1 MGSTHSALHTPARNT
16 LWKAVSRATSVRVAA
31 AALLLTVLGTQPAAA
46 QPAVAQPAAASA
58 AATAT
63 ENAAPIGASV
73 CEISDAQLSWGVKES
88 FRGYISGSIAQGE
101 WEVSDGASYE
111 TPSFAWNNGA
121 GSFSFARNAGSLAFT
136 GTILFSGHG
145 EVLNLELKNP
155 EIEFTGDSASLYADM
170 RSNDAAGEEVV
181 NEQRVELATI
191 EVSKPE
197 IDEASGTAT
206 LLDAAPAVLTAAGA
220 PAFADFY
227 AEGDELDPLTVVVSV
242 GAANCAEDPD
252 AAGSQ
257 AWLMWTLLGV
267 AGAVVIIAAV
277 VTLRIA
283 RKGRAA

>member
-1 MGSTHSALHTPARNT
+1 M
-16 LWKAVSRATSVRVAA
+16 
-31 AALLLTVLGTQPAAA
+31 
-46 QPAVAQPAAASA
+46 
-58 AATAT
+58 
-63 ENAAPIGASV
+63 
-73 CEISDAQLSWGVKES
+73 
-88 FRGYISGSIAQGE
+88 
-101 WEVSDGASYE
+101 
-111 TPSFAWNNGA
+111 
-121 GSFSFARNAGSLAFT
+121 
-136 GTILFSGHG
+136 
-145 EVLNLELKNP
+145 NLELKNP